1 MSDPFIGEIRAVGYN
16 FAPLGWAQCNGQTLS
31 ISQNTALFSL
41 LGTTYGGDG
50 RTTFALPDLQ
60 GGGPVQS
67 GQGPG
72 LSYISLGD
80 TGGVATVALLTQ
92 QMAAH
97 PHSIGAVDAGGTQN
111 TPAGAALAEART
123 GRVADLQYGPGTAQV
138 PMNPRMLA
146 TTGGSQP
153 HNNMPPYLVVN
164 FIIAL
169 QGIYPPRS

>member
-1 MSDPFIGEIRAVGYN
+1 MSDPYLGEIRAVGYN
-16 FAPLGWAQCNGQTLS
+16 FAPLGWAMCNGQILA

-50 RTTFALPDLQ
+50 KSAFALPNLP
-60 GGGPVQS
+60 GMCPLQS

-72 LSYISLGD
+72 LSYIELGES
-80 TGGVATVALLTQ
+80 GGDPQVTLLTQ

-97 PHSIGAVDAGGTQN
+97 PHGIGVVDATGTQN
-111 TPAGAALAEART
+111 TPANAALAESRT
-123 GRVADLQYGPGTAQV
+123 GRVADLQYGPGTTQV
-138 PMNPRMLA
+138 PMNPNMLA
-146 TTGGSQP
+146 PAGASGP